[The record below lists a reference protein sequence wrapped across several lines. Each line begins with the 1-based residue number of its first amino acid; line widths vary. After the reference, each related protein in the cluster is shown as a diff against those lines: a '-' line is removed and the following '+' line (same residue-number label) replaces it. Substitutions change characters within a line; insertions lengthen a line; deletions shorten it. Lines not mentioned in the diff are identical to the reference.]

1 MNVGIKVLSR
11 ENGEKFLKSMDFEIY
26 IDGVSD
32 NTLYRMTKGD
42 KTFRKLFGLP
52 CTKYGYAVRGKVRAK
67 IEKLVDAIFDTNQNF
82 AVSIEI

>member
-11 ENGEKFLKSMDFEIY
+11 ENGEQYLKSMDFEIY

-42 KTFRKLFGLP
+42 KTFRKLFS
-52 CTKYGYAVRGKVRAK
+52 CRTKYGYTVRGKVRAK